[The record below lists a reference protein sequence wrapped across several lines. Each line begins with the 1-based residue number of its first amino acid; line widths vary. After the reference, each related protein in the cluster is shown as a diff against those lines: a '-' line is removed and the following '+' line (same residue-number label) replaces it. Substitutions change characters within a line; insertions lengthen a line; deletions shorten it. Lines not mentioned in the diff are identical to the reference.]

1 MFHFSRRTLWI
12 IIYITIPLIFIL
24 NQLGGEPDSD
34 STESVEQRWSLDE
47 IDFEQ
52 TANRWQVDLPQAEQI
67 RLSIIQS
74 QAPSQTLAS
83 GDSSGLSLTR
93 QGGQFVVTVVNP
105 ARLQLLET
113 SVDFLVDWLPDSD
126 NRRIVVSG
134 SLNDEWLAA
143 LEPLNGQLQGEAY
156 QGELQPAAAVS
167 RLTAPPMG
175 SDEQLAFLIWVDVLK
190 QRLGGYQPEVR
201 WDHRGARS
209 QVLFNQTLAPSLF
222 APVSEEELEPVLSA
236 YRNAAAQRQRRA
248 DQIHRYLVTTAVYQ
262 LPLDFLL
269 RQPERLAQV
278 DLAAVNQQRQQSM
291 ESR

>member
-24 NQLGGEPDSD
+24 NQLGSEPD
-34 STESVEQRWSLDE
+34 TQTAESGEQRWSLDE
-47 IDFEQ
+47 VDFEQ
-52 TANRWQVDLPQAEQI
+52 AGNRWQVDLPQSEQI
-67 RLSIIQS
+67 LLSVIQS
-74 QAPSQTLAS
+74 QAPAQALAT
-83 GDSSGLSLTR
+83 GDSSGLNLAY

-113 SVDFLVDWLPDSD
+113 SVDFLVDWLPDSED
-126 NRRIVVSG
+126 RRIVVSG
-134 SLNDEWLAA
+134 ALNDEWLAA
-143 LEPLNGQLQGEAY
+143 LAPLNGQLEGEAR
-156 QGELQPAAAVS
+156 QAEIRPAAAVS

-175 SDEQLAFLIWVDVLK
+175 TDEQLAFLIWVDVLE

-201 WDHRGARS
+201 WDHRAARS

-222 APVSEEELEPVLSA
+222 AEVTEDELAPVLSA
-236 YRNAAAQRQRRA
+236 YQNAAAQRQRRA
-248 DQIHRYLVTTAVYQ
+248 DQIHRYLVTTAVYE
-262 LPLDFLL
+262 LPLNFLL

-291 ESR
+291 EDR

>member
-12 IIYITIPLIFIL
+12 IIYVTIPLIFIL

-34 STESVEQRWSLDE
+34 SVQSVEQRWSLDD
-47 IDFEQ
+47 IDFQ
-52 TANRWQVDLPQAEQI
+52 QNANRWQVDLPQAEQI
-67 RLSIIQS
+67 WLSIIQP
-74 QAPSQTLAS
+74 QAPAQTLAS
-83 GDSSGLSLTR
+83 GDSTGLSLTR

-143 LEPLNGQLQGEAY
+143 LAPLNGQLQGEAR
-156 QGELQPAAAVS
+156 QTEIQPAAAVS

-175 SDEQLAFLIWVDVLK
+175 SDEQLAFLIWVDVLE

-201 WDHRGARS
+201 WDHRAARS

-222 APVSEEELEPVLSA
+222 APVSEEELAPVLSA
-236 YRNAAAQRQRRA
+236 YRNAAAQRERRA

-278 DLAAVNQQRQQSM
+278 DLAAVNQQRQQTM

>member
-12 IIYITIPLIFIL
+12 IIYVTIPLIFIL
-24 NQLGGEPDSD
+24 NQLGGEPDAD
-34 STESVEQRWSLDE
+34 SAEADPQRWSLDE
-47 IDFEQ
+47 VDFEQ
-52 TANRWQVDLPQAEQI
+52 TSNRWQVDLPQAEQI
-67 RLSIIQS
+67 RLSVVQP
-74 QAPSQTLAS
+74 QAPAEMLAT
-83 GDSSGLSLTR
+83 GDSSGLSLSR

-126 NRRIVVSG
+126 ERRIVVSG

-143 LEPLNGQLQGEAY
+143 LEPLNGPLRGEALP
-156 QGELQPAAAVS
+156 GEVRAAAAVS

-175 SDEQLAFLIWVDVLK
+175 SDEQLAFLIWVDVLE
-190 QRLGGYQPEVR
+190 QRLGGYQPDVR
-201 WDHRGARS
+201 WDHRAVRS

-222 APVSEEELEPVLSA
+222 EPVTEDELEPVLSA
-236 YRNAAAQRQRRA
+236 YQNAAAQRQRRA
-248 DQIHRYLVTTAVYQ
+248 DQIHRYLLTTAVYE